1 MRPIYAELQSSL
13 DALSATGNLRTLPH
27 TAQEGRYLY
36 AEGQRMLNL
45 SSNDYL
51 GLAADTALREDFL
64 RHVPTRDLVFS
75 SGSSRLLTG
84 NHPVFDELETAL
96 ARLYGAESALLFN
109 SGYDANTGITAALSD
124 PGTLVLA
131 DKLVHASLIDGIR
144 LGRGTWK
151 RFRHNDLDDLER
163 LLKQEAHRYKRILL
177 VVESIYSMDGDMA
190 PLEGLV
196 ALRRQY
202 PHALLYVDEAH
213 AFGIRGPQGLGLCE
227 EKGILADIDLLIG
240 TLGKAAGSAGA
251 FVVCRRVMRDY
262 LVNHVRPF
270 IFTTALPPVV
280 AAWTLCVLRRLPAMS
295 ARRLRLQ
302 TIARR
307 VHEALGRLSIPDKSA
322 THIIPLPVGDSAEA
336 VRRAHEMQRQGFYV
350 RAIRPPTVPPGTS
363 RLRLSLRA
371 DLTDDELDALL
382 ASLGSLFH
390 PDAARIS
397 VTDS

>member
-1 MRPIYAELQSSL
+1 MVS
-13 DALSATGNLRTLPH
+13 
-27 TAQEGRYLY
+27 
-36 AEGQRMLNL
+36 
-45 SSNDYL
+45 
-51 GLAADTALREDFL
+51 
-64 RHVPTRDLVFS
+64 
-75 SGSSRLLTG
+75 
-84 NHPVFDELETAL
+84 
-96 ARLYGAESALLFN
+96 
-109 SGYDANTGITAALSD
+109 
-124 PGTLVLA
+124 
-131 DKLVHASLIDGIR
+131 
-144 LGRGTWK
+144 
-151 RFRHNDLDDLER
+151 
-163 LLKQEAHRYKRILL
+163 
-177 VVESIYSMDGDMA
+177 
-190 PLEGLV
+190 
-196 ALRRQY
+196 
-202 PHALLYVDEAH
+202 
-213 AFGIRGPQGLGLCE
+213 
-227 EKGILADIDLLIG
+227 
-240 TLGKAAGSAGA
+240 
-251 FVVCRRVMRDY
+251 
-262 LVNHVRPF
+262 
-270 IFTTALPPVV
+270 PVV